1 MIDVI
6 HFIQTKYYYLVVIF
20 LMMLGLYTTLS
31 SKNLVKKII
40 GLNIFQISVFL
51 FYITMAKV
59 KHGTAPILW
68 DKSHVYDNPLPH
80 VLILTAIVVS
90 VSTTA
95 VALALIINIYK
106 EYGSIEEDNIL
117 AKQEQDEVDRILAKQ
132 DMEEQASIMAKLTLN
147 EGEDS
152 ILAKQKL
159 DIDGSSTA

>member
-1 MIDVI
+1 MADII
-6 HFIQTKYYYLVVIF
+6 HIIQTKYYYLVVIF
-20 LMMLGLYTTLS
+20 LMMIGLYSTIS
-31 SKNLVKKII
+31 SRNLIKKII
-40 GLNIFQISVFL
+40 GINIFQISVFL

-68 DKSHVYDNPLPH
+68 DKTHVYDNPLPH

-106 EYGSIEEDNIL
+106 KYGTIEEDY
-117 AKQEQDEVDRILAKQ
+117 
-132 DMEEQASIMAKLTLN
+132 
-147 EGEDS
+147 

-159 DIDGSSTA
+159 DEEDSLLEKQKLDIDRSNIA

>member
-1 MIDVI
+1 MTDII
-6 HFIQTKYYYLVVIF
+6 HIIQTKYYYFVVII
-20 LMMLGLYTTLS
+20 LMMMGLYTTIS
-31 SKNLVKKII
+31 SRNLIKKIV
-40 GLNIFQISVFL
+40 GLNIFQLSVFL
-51 FYITMAKV
+51 FFIAMSKV

-106 EYGSIEEDNIL
+106 KYGTIEEDF
-117 AKQEQDEVDRILAKQ
+117 
-132 DMEEQASIMAKLTLN
+132 
-147 EGEDS
+147 

-159 DIDGSSTA
+159 DEHDNILAKQNLDEQASIMAMLTLGEEGSLPAKQKPDIDRSNTA

>member
-1 MIDVI
+1 MIEVI

-20 LMMLGLYTTLS
+20 LMMIGLYTTLS
-31 SKNLVKKII
+31 SRNLIKKII
-40 GLNIFQISVFL
+40 GLNIFQVSVFL

-59 KHGTAPILW
+59 EHGTAPILW

-106 EYGSIEEDNIL
+106 KYGTIEEDF
-117 AKQEQDEVDRILAKQ
+117 
-132 DMEEQASIMAKLTLN
+132 
-147 EGEDS
+147 

-159 DIDGSSTA
+159 DEHDRILAKQNLDEQSSIMAMLTLGEEDSFPAKQKLDTNGSNTA

>member
-1 MIDVI
+1 MTEII
-6 HFIQTKYYYLVVIF
+6 HIIQTKYYYLVVIF
-20 LMMLGLYTTLS
+20 LMMIGLYATIS
-31 SKNLVKKII
+31 SRNLIKKII
-40 GLNIFQISVFL
+40 GLNIFQVSVFL

-106 EYGSIEEDNIL
+106 KYGTIEEDY
-117 AKQEQDEVDRILAKQ
+117 
-132 DMEEQASIMAKLTLN
+132 
-147 EGEDS
+147 

-159 DIDGSSTA
+159 DEEDSLLAKQKLDIERSNIA